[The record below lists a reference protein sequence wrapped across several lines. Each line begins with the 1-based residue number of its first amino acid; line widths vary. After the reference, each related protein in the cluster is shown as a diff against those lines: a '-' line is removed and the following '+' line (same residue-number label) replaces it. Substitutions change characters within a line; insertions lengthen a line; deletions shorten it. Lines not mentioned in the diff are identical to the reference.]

1 MDTGSAPDIRRRPHR
16 TRKWRP
22 AADDLG
28 RRFLLFKS
36 PDRAPEF
43 LIYLIW
49 LQKIPPPN
57 VRQNAAPLAAS
68 GATIPDGEVPE
79 KAAAHITPVLQA
91 SKKV

>member
-36 PDRAPEF
+36 PNTA
-43 LIYLIW
+43 LAVAY
-49 LQKIPPPN
+49 
-57 VRQNAAPLAAS
+57 PLDLAY
-68 GATIPDGEVPE
+68 
-79 KAAAHITPVLQA
+79 
-91 SKKV
+91 KKGLL